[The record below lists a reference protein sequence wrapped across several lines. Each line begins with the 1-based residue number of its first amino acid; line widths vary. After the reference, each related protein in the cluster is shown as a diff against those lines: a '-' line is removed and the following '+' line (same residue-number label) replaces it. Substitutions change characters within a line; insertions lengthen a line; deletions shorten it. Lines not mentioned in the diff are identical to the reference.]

1 ARELR
6 AVARIAE
13 GRPPAAPVSEIQ
25 VARRDRI
32 LEAAVELGANRDFER
47 VQMNDVAQC
56 AGVAIGTLYRYFPS
70 KIHLFAAVYDAQVM
84 QFIEHDWPDERGEA
98 VAEIGDAMVALSRKL
113 MTYPRLC
120 TAMVQATDATYTNHP
135 SQAANKA
142 EPGLYDA
149 ILRTLDSPGPDAE
162 ARSAVQLLTYS
173 WWGVLVASLV
183 GRTPIRRGEEQVR
196 LATRLIL
203 APYAGRRHAT

>member
-1 ARELR
+1 
-6 AVARIAE
+6 
-13 GRPPAAPVSEIQ
+13 
-25 VARRDRI
+25 
-32 LEAAVELGANRDFER
+32 
-47 VQMNDVAQC
+47 MNDVAQC

-70 KIHLFAAVYDAQVM
+70 KINLFSAVYDAQVIH
-84 QFIEHDWPDERGEA
+84 FIEHDWPDERGEV
-98 VAEIGDAMVALSRKL
+98 VAEIGDAMVALTRKL

-120 TAMVQATDATYTNHP
+120 TAMVHATDVTYTNHP
-135 SQAANKA
+135 SQAANQSEA
-142 EPGLYDA
+142 GLYDA

-183 GRTPIRRGEEQVR
+183 GRTPIRRGEEQLR

-203 APYAGRRHAT
+203 APYAGRRRAT

>member
-1 ARELR
+1 
-6 AVARIAE
+6 
-13 GRPPAAPVSEIQ
+13 

-32 LEAAVELGANRDFER
+32 LEAAVELGASRDFER
-47 VQMNDVAQC
+47 VQMNDVARC

-84 QFIEHDWPDERGEA
+84 QFIEHDWPDERGEG

-120 TAMVQATDATYTNHP
+120 TAMVRATVATYTNHP
-135 SQAANKA
+135 SNKA
-142 EPGLYDA
+142 EPALYDA

-162 ARSAVQLLTYS
+162 TRSAVQLLTYS

-183 GRTPIRRGEEQVR
+183 GRTPIRWGEEQVR

-203 APYAGRRHAT
+203 APYAGRRRAT

>member
-1 ARELR
+1 
-6 AVARIAE
+6 VARIAE

-32 LEAAVELGANRDFER
+32 LEAAVDLGASHDFER
-47 VQMNDVAQC
+47 VQMNDVARC

-84 QFIEHDWPDERGEA
+84 EFIEHDWPDECGEV
-98 VAEIGDAMVALSRKL
+98 VAEIGDAMVALTRKL

-120 TAMVQATDATYTNHP
+120 TSMVRATVATYTNHP

-142 EPGLYDA
+142 EPALYDT

-162 ARSAVQLLTYS
+162 KHSVVQLLTYT

-183 GRTPIRRGEEQVR
+183 GRTSIRQGEEQIR

-203 APYAGRRHAT
+203 APYAGRRRAT